1 MSDVMSFSAWML
13 HSLANGLQP
22 LMVSAICGGGGGGCD
37 KARNDSGTLH
47 SRTVEVSVGN
57 F

>member
-22 LMVSAICGGGGGGCD
+22 LMVSAICGGGLGGDTGRRGI
-37 KARNDSGTLH
+37 KQ
-47 SRTVEVSVGN
+47 GN
-57 F
+57 